1 MNRRTGT
8 AEVPATPNP
17 VPPNSNER
25 PVVEITTTSPSR
37 PPTYKERTLHA
48 IDEAR
53 KTKHKE
59 TVHIA
64 SIQAAVKRE
73 SLSHGSPLRD
83 NWAHRVTNVCHDL
96 ADQNLLVRDSHYYTP
111 TPELKRLI
119 ANEKRR
125 GGPDRDAEEVYHAV
139 AAKIHSSPPSA
150 RTTRSPSARPTP
162 RKRRTSAAPNDFG
175 IEVDTPRRTKRSRR
189 TSTPFPVSTP
199 VSTARA
205 RTATSGTSSKQ
216 LMRYT
221 KKELAEMHEALI
233 QQLADSRVMGQ
244 LHRDGEEHVHFEE
257 GVEEKDARIREL
269 EARIAEMHQAQQQQR
284 ALPNIG
290 HEPALPSPVPTP
302 AVRKAGLGLGLNQE
316 AQTDGVVFNSDPV
329 SEDIGF
335 GAVQDSFESD
345 DGNEEDVQEDLEAE
359 QDLESEMDG
368 VSTDSV
374 LEGKYPGP
382 GDDVHVHLPT
392 PKSTDQG
399 IQVEPEPTE
408 VLEASV
414 QATVGFGD
422 VSTQVELVEVVETGI
437 QAETMM
443 EEIGVQADVEMTAA
457 EAQTD
462 VAEMVTT
469 AMQTV
474 REEVVDMAMQTEGN
488 IQEIVDEATAPLKEN
503 IKDLKAKNDTVQFKL
518 MQMDARAKDL
528 QDEVMFLT
536 EARIAHHKIIDT
548 YKVLIQEIGEVV
560 DASPGENVVELV
572 GAVKADAVAAR
583 AMVRRLEVEKEALQ
597 ALRNRI
603 VKVMQYGI
611 SAMGVEMKGV
621 EGVEGQIGALESALA
636 GMLEKVKGME
646 LERAEAQPKIE
657 GATKDAEVARV
668 KLAEA
673 TKLYD
678 ANYKALTTKLT
689 GIQAEQ
695 LESRETI
702 STLRAEVVKLEERAQ
717 AAEVKKTRLEAEV
730 SEMSVL
736 HEQELLRMQEEYDI
750 TTHSLKSEME
760 QKMALLM
767 SDMGTLNDALS
778 QKEEQVEQLKTEFS
792 DEKERYQQKLLEAA
806 EEMGDLKREL
816 ANKDQSLAE
825 LRTVHEE
832 AVDAHDA
839 EAQMLRD
846 EIVELESQAV
856 KDSAAYE
863 ETLSNLRIRLDS
875 LETGKMELMLRTMEL
890 EQSAHSE
897 RAALQERI
905 KAQENELMILQAEIL
920 TIGLQRDADQH
931 EHNTKVADLE
941 VVIAHLKGRGNELS
955 ETLADRE
962 AQLERL
968 VKLKDELVEDNQA
981 AEEELLAS
989 RAKVE
994 QDLLHSQILVHE
1006 LTRERDALH
1015 TTLRQ
1020 TKQSAQE
1027 ALEMSQQ
1034 DLESLNTEWVEKYQ
1048 VLELTSK
1055 EELQSLRTEKSVLED
1070 RLVEAT
1076 TQWGELRFEFEA
1088 TVREYNE
1095 AQEVMAALQHQV
1107 QEAKTKEKQLQ
1118 NLLFEMQEMVGER
1131 NERNSVLDHTIDEKD
1146 AQIQQLFEEMRVMV
1160 HAADA
1165 AEAKS
1170 ANLNLQLNQ
1179 AFKEQERLRQVNER
1193 LVEGRREIVGECEG
1207 LREKIGA
1214 IENIVKG
1221 AYESVLDVSGEV
1233 REGVDAIAAK
1243 NLEPVLQRL
1252 QDEEVEIDEEDQED
1266 EVFEQLASEME

>member
-1 MNRRTGT
+1 MPSKRRAST
-8 AEVPATPNP
+8 ADVAATSNP
-17 VPPNSNER
+17 VPPNPNER
-25 PVVEITTTSPSR
+25 PVVEITTTSPPR

-53 KTKHKE
+53 KAKHKE

-111 TPELKRLI
+111 TPELKRII

-125 GGPDRDAEEVYHAV
+125 GGPDTDAEEVYHAV

-150 RTTRSPSARPTP
+150 CATRSPSARPTP
-162 RKRRTSAAPNDFG
+162 RKRRASAAPNDFG
-175 IEVDTPRRTKRSRR
+175 IEVDTPRRTKRTRR
-189 TSTPFPVSTP
+189 ASTFSTP
-199 VSTARA
+199 VPTGRA
-205 RTATSGTSSKQ
+205 RTATPGSSSKQ

-221 KKELAEMHEALI
+221 KKELADMHEALV
-233 QQLADSRVMGQ
+233 QLADSKVMGQ
-244 LHRDGEEHVHFEE
+244 LDRDGEEHVHFDE
-257 GVEEKDARIREL
+257 GEAEKDARIREL
-269 EARIAEMHQAQQQQR
+269 EARIAEMQQAQQQQR
-284 ALPNIG
+284 ALHNMG

-302 AVRKAGLGLGLNQE
+302 AVRKAGLSLGLHQE
-316 AQTDGVVFNSDPV
+316 AQTDGVVFNSDLS

-335 GAVQDSFESD
+335 GAVQDRFESD
-345 DGNEEDVQEDLEAE
+345 DDHAQDVQEDLDAE
-359 QDLESEMDG
+359 QDSESEMDG

-382 GDDVHVHLPT
+382 GDEVHVNLP
-392 PKSTDQG
+392 KHAVVDQG
-399 IQVEPEPTE
+399 ILVEPEPTD

-414 QATVGFGD
+414 QATVGFD
-422 VSTQVELVEVVETGI
+422 DASTQVEAVEVVEAGI

-443 EEIGVQADVEMTAA
+443 EEIEVQADMEMTTA

-462 VAEMVTT
+462 VAEMVST

-474 REEVVDMAMQTEGN
+474 REEVVDMAMQTEGS

-503 IKDLKAKNDTVQFKL
+503 IKDLEAENDTFKFKV

-528 QDEVMFLT
+528 QDEVFFLT
-536 EARIAHHKIIDT
+536 EARSTHQKIIDS

-572 GAVKADAVAAR
+572 GAIKTDAVAAR
-583 AMVRRLEVEKEALQ
+583 AMVRRLEGEKDALQ
-597 ALRNRI
+597 GLRNRI
-603 VKVMQYGI
+603 VKVMQGGI
-611 SAMGVEMKGV
+611 SAMGVQVKGV

-636 GMLEKVKGME
+636 GMLEKVKSME
-646 LERAEAQPKIE
+646 LERVEAQSKIE
-657 GATKDAEVARV
+657 AATKKAEEARAM
-668 KLAEA
+668 LAEA

-695 LESRETI
+695 LEARETI
-702 STLRAEVVKLEERAQ
+702 STLRAQVAKLEDRAQ
-717 AAEVKKTRLEAEV
+717 SAELEKTGLEAEV
-730 SEMSVL
+730 SEMNVL
-736 HEQELLRMQEEYDI
+736 HEQELLRMQEEYEI
-750 TTHSLKSEME
+750 TTHSLKSEMQE
-760 QKMALLM
+760 KMALLV
-767 SDMGTLNDALS
+767 SDMVTLNHSLS
-778 QKEEQVEQLKTEFS
+778 QKEEQSERLKAEFS

-806 EEMGDLKREL
+806 EDLSDLKREL

-825 LRTVHEE
+825 LRTLHED

-846 EIVELESQAV
+846 EIVELQSQAV

-863 ETLSNLRIRLDS
+863 EKLSNLRIRLER
-875 LETGKMELMLRTMEL
+875 LETGKMELMHRNMEL
-890 EQSAHSE
+890 EQSAINE
-897 RAALQERI
+897 RAAHQERI
-905 KAQENELMILQAEIL
+905 EAQDKEIKIIQAEISA
-920 TIGLQRDADQH
+920 TGLQRDADQR
-931 EHNTKVADLE
+931 EHNTKVAGLE
-941 VVIAHLKGRGNELS
+941 AVIAHLKGRENEIT

-968 VKLKDELVEDNQA
+968 LKLKDELVEVNQA

-989 RAKVE
+989 RAQVE
-994 QDLLHSQILVHE
+994 ADLLHSQQLVRK
-1006 LTRERDALH
+1006 LTYERDALH

-1020 TKQSAQE
+1020 TEESAQE
-1027 ALEMSQQ
+1027 AMEMSQQ
-1034 DLESLNTEWVEKYQ
+1034 DLESLNLEWVEKFQ

-1076 TQWGELRFEFEA
+1076 AHVEELRFEIEA
-1088 TVREYNE
+1088 VTREYNE
-1095 AQEVMAALQHQV
+1095 AQEVMTALQHHV
-1107 QEAKTKEKQLQ
+1107 QEAETKQKQLQ
-1118 NLLFEMQEMVGER
+1118 DQLSEMQEIDGER
-1131 NERNSVLDHTIDEKD
+1131 NERIAVLDHTIDEKD
-1146 AQIQQLFEEMRVMV
+1146 AQIQQLFEEMRVLV

-1165 AEAKS
+1165 AEAES

-1179 AFKEQERLRQVNER
+1179 AFKEQERLRHVNER

-1207 LREKIGA
+1207 LRQKLGA
-1214 IENIVKG
+1214 MENIVKG

-1252 QDEEVEIDEEDQED
+1252 QDEDVAFNEEEQED
-1266 EVFEQLASEME
+1266 DVFELLASEME